1 MKREVKFRV
10 WDGKAMYSNPAW
22 MVEVSDGT
30 VWLNTGSHGVDALES
45 REVELMQFTGLKD
58 KNGVELYYDSDIV
71 RLDGRDGLWIAV
83 KDDFD
88 IPHFL
93 PAHGAFGINV
103 PFEQVFMSGS
113 RDCFEIVG
121 NVHEHAHLLEQPQP
135 SDTDGSDKTRRT
147 R

>member
-58 KNGVELYYDSDIV
+58 KNGVEVYEGDILKYDLYHDYGQTGEYKSYREEV
-71 RLDGRDGLWIAV
+71 RYVTGCA
-83 KDDFD
+83 
-88 IPHFL
+88 
-93 PAHGAFGINV
+93 AFT
-103 PFEQVFMSGS
+103 PFHRYTSYEFSHDRMEV
-113 RDCFEIVG
+113 IG
-121 NVHEHAHLLEQPQP
+121 NIYQNPELLEQPQP
-135 SDTDGSDKTRRT
+135 TAKDASGK
-147 R
+147 

>member
-58 KNGVELYYDSDIV
+58 KNGVEIYEGDIIKGEYA
-71 RLDGRDGLWIAV
+71 DGDAFAPIAV
-83 KDDFD
+83 EDMCWLHKMTVLGDAWRRLEANTVEV
-88 IPHFL
+88 I
-93 PAHGAFGINV
+93 
-103 PFEQVFMSGS
+103 
-113 RDCFEIVG
+113 G
-121 NVHEHAHLLEQPQP
+121 NIHENPDLLE
-135 SDTDGSDKTRRT
+135 TK
-147 R
+147 